1 MSDKDLLVEIGTEEL
16 PPKALKSLGLA
27 FKSGVENG
35 LGAEDLAFSGISWF
49 ATPRR
54 LAVLVEGLAESQP
67 DRNIEK
73 YGPALKAAFD
83 AEGKPT
89 KAAQGFARSCNTA
102 VEDLDKGEKDGVPK
116 LLYRSLQK
124 GEKTDALVEK
134 IVVNSLN
141 KLPIP
146 KRMRWGSNRIEF
158 VRPVHWVVL
167 LYGEKVI
174 PATILGKLAG
184 NLTFGHRFHQ
194 PSALVISRPSE
205 YAGLLENSGYVIAD
219 FETRRKRVRE
229 LVAAEAAKL
238 NATVV
243 IENALLDEV
252 TSLVEWPVALTG
264 GFDQHFLRVPKE
276 ALISSLTSHQKCFH
290 LVADDG
296 RLLPNFVAVSN
307 LDSKDPAQVI
317 EGNERVIRPRLADAD
332 FFFQTD
338 KNETLASR
346 QERLKQVVFQQKL
359 GTLHAKSRRVASLAR
374 SIAAEL
380 GAREALCERA
390 ALLAKCDLL
399 TSMVGEFAEL
409 QGIMGYYYALN
420 DGEDPEVA
428 AAINEQYMP
437 RHAGD
442 ELPESLTGSIVSLA
456 EKIDTMVGLFVIG
469 QPPTGSRDPFALRRA
484 AIGILRILVE
494 KQLDLD
500 LRSLIDLSVEQFAH
514 LDPGTEIASQVFEF
528 FLERFRFWYQ
538 EKGIPAEVYLAVLS
552 LKPPRPL
559 DFNSR
564 ILAVD
569 HFGKL
574 DEAKALASANKRVA
588 NLLRDIDDDPSV
600 FSVDDKLLTEPA
612 ELALAA
618 AIENKESEV
627 APLFQQRDYRQG
639 LAQLAEL
646 KAPVDRF
653 FDEVLVMDEELSRR
667 NNRLALLVRLRALF
681 LQVADISLL
690 HQG

>member
-73 YGPALKAAFD
+73 YGPALKAALD

-124 GEKTDALVEK
+124 GKKTEALVEK
-134 IVVNSLN
+134 IVANSLN

-205 YAGLLENSGYVIAD
+205 YAGLLEEKGYVIAD
-219 FETRRKRVRE
+219 FEARRKRVRD
-229 LVAAEAAKL
+229 LVEAEAAKL

-338 KNETLASR
+338 KNESLASR

-374 SIAAEL
+374 SIAAQL

-500 LRSLIDLSVEQFAH
+500 LRSLIDLSVKQFAH
-514 LDPGTEIASQVFEF
+514 LDPGTEIAGQVFEF

-552 LKPPRPL
+552 LQPPRPL

-612 ELALAA
+612 EQALAA
-618 AIENKESEV
+618 AIESKESEV